1 MRFNPP
7 SAIITVSR
15 YLRYLLS
22 LIERRKVDLKLNEE
36 CVRAVLLDVENEY
49 QFGSFLHLKDF
60 EENQAFKFS
69 KEEIEYTIIRL
80 EEAGFIIATIDWVN
94 ARPFNVYVGSLTWQ
108 GHEFLDNVRDTKVW
122 RETRKVASKVG
133 SVSLSMLATIASSVI
148 TKSLELN

>member
-1 MRFNPP
+1 M
-7 SAIITVSR
+7 
-15 YLRYLLS
+15 
-22 LIERRKVDLKLNEE
+22 KLNEE

>member
-1 MRFNPP
+1 MSFNPP

-22 LIERRKVDLKLNEE
+22 FMERREVDLKLNED

-60 EENQAFKFS
+60 EESQSSKFS

-94 ARPFNVYVGSLTWQ
+94 ARPFYVSVGSLTWK
-108 GHEFLDNVRDTKVW
+108 GHEFLDNVRDSKVWSETKV
-122 RETRKVASKVG
+122 VASKVG

-148 TKSLELN
+148 TKSLGLN